1 MTAVEP
7 DLTELETEYE
17 VGGNSDERGGRRK
30 EAKLAVLIVD
40 RQVICL
46 MRKINLAY
54 RSYHVSNV
62 MYRSSVNR
70 RLFTRLPAREHDEGD
85 LVFVLA
91 AAVAAGGPSPAC
103 GRRRA
108 ALGIKLSYVT
118 SASLRLE
125 AALATKCMII
135 HRTLFGP
142 DPPSSGRR
150 LYG

>member
-62 MYRSSVNR
+62 M
-70 RLFTRLPAREHDEGD
+70 
-85 LVFVLA
+85 
-91 AAVAAGGPSPAC
+91 
-103 GRRRA
+103 
-108 ALGIKLSYVT
+108 
-118 SASLRLE
+118 
-125 AALATKCMII
+125 
-135 HRTLFGP
+135 
-142 DPPSSGRR
+142 
-150 LYG
+150 